1 MQGMNYLQKLKHGSA
16 IVFKNILKHARLN
29 NDGVL
34 QIIPLYLIN
43 VVLLNWQRIFNDS
56 WF

>member
-34 QIIPLYLIN
+34 QIIPF
-43 VVLLNWQRIFNDS
+43 IFNKCGTS
-56 WF
+56 KLAKNI

>member
-1 MQGMNYLQKLKHGSA
+1 MNYLQKLKHGSA
-16 IVFKNILKHARLN
+16 IVFKNILKHAGLN